1 VAAGLVAAVA
11 WLARRRGAT
20 RGESVQAAFTFV
32 LAAFVVLTLTGV
44 FFRGQGMALTLPW
57 AWRAPESP

>member
-1 VAAGLVAAVA
+1 
-11 WLARRRGAT
+11 
-20 RGESVQAAFTFV
+20 V
-32 LAAFVVLTLTGV
+32 LAAFVVLTLAGV